1 MDFLKTA
8 GQGIKDLGDDFGG
21 KLKDATGNVT
31 KAYLCVRDT
40 AGKKIDMIDPSNF
53 SKDSAEV
60 QQAILKKAAEKMTR
74 SSIPTKGVD
83 ITATAESLLKGN
95 EAGTSSSNRGLSI
108 DELANLMS
116 GKYIPIQ
123 VQYNPST
130 LQYHSDL
137 GGRRRIN
144 AVEGVGAGGDGM
156 SIKTIP
162 QNTELSCTLVFEK
175 INVNDAFIQASEGWN
190 ASLGNVTST
199 IGSAVNKIKGGSSEE
214 PYSVRKEVEGFLALL
229 STTYTRDVIFFYGKI
244 CFHGE
249 LTVASANY
257 KMFNKRGDPILAEV
271 SIRIRQNNENL
282 YDQNRWRTSFDALFT
297 EGGNANALEEG
308 AAAEEKSA
316 LSRGWN
322 QIGNAFSG
330 GIF

>member
-1 MDFLKTA
+1 MDFLRAA
-8 GQGIKDLGDDFGG
+8 GNSAKNFGDDFGG

-31 KAYLCVRDT
+31 KAYLCVRDCG
-40 AGKKIDMIDPSNF
+40 GKEIDMRDPSNF
-53 SKDSAEV
+53 YADSEDV
-60 QQAILKKAAEKMTR
+60 QEKILKKAAEKMG
-74 SSIPTKGVD
+74 KGLRD
-83 ITATAESLLKGN
+83 DDMYADPEAFLKKKI
-95 EAGTSSSNRGLSI
+95 AGTSSSNRNISM
-108 DELANLMS
+108 DELADLMQ

-156 SIKTIP
+156 SIKFIP
-162 QNTELSCTLVFEK
+162 QNTELSCTLIFEK

-199 IGSAVNKIKGGSSEE
+199 IGSAVNKITGGSDAE
-214 PYSVRKEVEGFLALL
+214 PYSVRKEVEGFLSLL

-249 LTVASANY
+249 LTVAAANY

-271 SIRIRQNNENL
+271 SIRIRQSNDNP
-282 YDQNRWRTSFDALFT
+282 YDQERWRTSFDALFSDEKKKVVP
-297 EGGNANALEEG
+297 EGTG
-308 AAAEEKSA
+308 AKVKDAF
-316 LSRGWN
+316 SRGAT
-322 QIGNAFSG
+322 QVGNAFNG

>member
-8 GQGIKDLGDDFGG
+8 GQGIKDFGDDLGG

-40 AGKKIDMIDPSNF
+40 AGKDMDQIDPSNF

-60 QQAILKKAAEKMTR
+60 QEAILRKAAEKMTR
-74 SSIPTKGVD
+74 SSISDNVD
-83 ITATAESLLKGN
+83 ITVTAEKLLKGN
-95 EAGTSSSNRGLSI
+95 VAGTSSSNRGLSI
-108 DELANLMS
+108 DELANLMI
-116 GKYIPIQ
+116 GQYIPIQ

-144 AVEGVGAGGDGM
+144 AIEGVGAGGDGM
-156 SIKTIP
+156 SIKSIP

-282 YDQNRWRTSFDALFT
+282 YDQKRWKNSFEALFT
-297 EGGNANALEEG
+297 EGGNALEEG
-308 AAAEEKSA
+308 VAAEEKNT
-316 LSRGWN
+316 LSRGWE